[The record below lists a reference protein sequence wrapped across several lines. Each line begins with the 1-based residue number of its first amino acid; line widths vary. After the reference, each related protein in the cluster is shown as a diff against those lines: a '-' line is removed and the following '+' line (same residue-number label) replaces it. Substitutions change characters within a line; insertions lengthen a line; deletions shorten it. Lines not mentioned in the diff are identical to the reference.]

1 MTAIY
6 SRREVLKKMG
16 SAAIAVGAYWKAPS
30 LFASTAPTAP
40 VAVAKC
46 KTYASAELVSTLDKM
61 FDQLGGLRRI
71 VSGKTVAIKIN
82 LTGAPNYRVGYL
94 PLGDTHYTNPQ
105 VITATVHLMGRA
117 GARRIRILES
127 PWSSAYPLQETL
139 LQADF
144 DPREMESAAPHVEFE
159 NTNFLGQGK
168 KYTRLVVPFGGYL
181 FPAYELNHSYND
193 CDVFV
198 SMAKLKEHETT
209 GITLSM
215 KNCFGITPCSIYG
228 ATAGIDDPDE
238 NPKGGRGLLH
248 GGNRQPSK
256 IAPAEKDTTTP
267 RQGGYRVPRAV
278 VDLIAARPVDLQI
291 VDGIKSLSGGEGPWA
306 PGIAPV
312 QPGLLVAGTNPVA
325 TDAVCMGLMGL
336 DPMADR
342 GTHPFETSDNMLR
355 LAEEA
360 GLGTRDLKRI
370 EVVGSRIKDVAFDYS
385 AQRKANSLRAGS
397 LRNAR
402 EFRPWTPYSATGSPN
417 GA

>member
-1 MTAIY
+1 MTGANY
-6 SRREVLKKMG
+6 SRRDVLKKMG
-16 SAAIAVGAYWKAPS
+16 SAAIAIGAYWTVPS
-30 LFASTAPTAP
+30 LLGSTAPVAP

-46 KTYASAELVSTLDKM
+46 KTYTPAELVSTLGRM
-61 FDQLGGLRRI
+61 FDQLGGLKRI
-71 VSGKTVAIKIN
+71 VNGKTVAIKVN

-105 VITATVHLMGRA
+105 VIAAAVHLMGRA
-117 GARRIRILES
+117 GAKRIRILES
-127 PWSSAYPLQETL
+127 PWSSAYPLEETL

-144 DPREMESAAPHVEFE
+144 DPRDMASAASHVEFE
-159 NTNFLGQGK
+159 NTNFLGHGK
-168 KYTRLVVPFGGYL
+168 KYSRLVVPFGGYV

-215 KNCFGITPCSIYG
+215 KNCFGITPASIYG
-228 ATAGIDDPDE
+228 ASAGIDDPDE

-248 GGNRQPSK
+248 GGHRQPSK
-256 IAPAEKDTTTP
+256 IAPMEKDLTTP
-267 RQGGYRVPRAV
+267 RQGGYRVPRIV

-291 VDGIKSLSGGEGPWA
+291 VDGVKSLSGGEGPWA

-325 TDAVCMGLMGL
+325 TDAVCMALMGF
-336 DPMADR
+336 DPMVDR

-360 GLGTRDLKRI
+360 GIGTRDLKRI
-370 EVVGSRIKDVAFDYS
+370 EVVGARIKDVVFDYA
-385 AQRKANSLRAGS
+385 AQQKAKCTPRGSTQERRNS
-397 LRNAR
+397 
-402 EFRPWTPYSATGSPN
+402 
-417 GA
+417 

>member
-1 MTAIY
+1 MTGMNHG
-6 SRREVLKKMG
+6 RREALKKMG
-16 SAAIAVGAYWKAPS
+16 YAAIAVGVYWKAPS
-30 LFASTAPTAP
+30 LLASHAPTAP
-40 VAVAKC
+40 VAVGTC
-46 KTYASAELVSTLDKM
+46 KTYNPAELLSTLGRM
-61 FDQLGGLRRI
+61 FDQLGGLKRI

-82 LTGAPNYRVGYL
+82 LTGAPTYRVGYL

-105 VITATVHLMGRA
+105 VITAAVHLIGKA
-117 GARRIRILES
+117 GAKRIRILES
-127 PWSSAYPLQETL
+127 SWSSAYPLEETL

-144 DPREMESAAPHVEFE
+144 DPRQIESAAPNVEFE
-159 NTNFLGQGK
+159 NTNFLGKGK
-168 KYTRLVVPFGGYL
+168 KYSRLVVPFGGYV
-181 FPAYELNHSYND
+181 FPAYELNHSYSD

-198 SMAKLKEHETT
+198 SMAKMKEHETT

-228 ATAGIDDPDE
+228 ASAGIDDPDE

-248 GGNRQPSK
+248 SGTRQPSK
-256 IAPAEKDTTTP
+256 IAPAELDTTTP

-278 VDLIAARPVDLQI
+278 ADLIAARPVDLQI
-291 VDGIKSLSGGEGPWA
+291 VDGVKSLSGGEGPWA

-325 TDAVCMGLMGL
+325 TDTVCMKLMGL

-360 GLGTRDLKRI
+360 GIGTRNLNRI
-370 EVVGSRIKDVAFDYS
+370 EVIGARINDVALNYTD
-385 AQRKANSLRAGS
+385 QRRVSLMRHGS
-397 LRNAR
+397 LPTRGI
-402 EFRPWTPYSATGSPN
+402 FSALT
-417 GA
+417 

>member
-1 MTAIY
+1 MTGMNH
-6 SRREVLKKMG
+6 SRREALKKIG
-16 SAAIAVGAYWKAPS
+16 CTAIAVGVYWKAPS
-30 LFASTAPTAP
+30 LLASPAPTAP
-40 VAVAKC
+40 VSVGTC
-46 KTYASAELVSTLDKM
+46 KTYNPTELLPTLGRM
-61 FDQLGGLRRI
+61 FDELGGLKRI
-71 VSGKTVAIKIN
+71 VNGKTVAVKIN
-82 LTGAPNYRVGYL
+82 LTGAPTYRVGYL

-105 VITATVHLMGRA
+105 VIMAAIHLMGAA
-117 GARRIRILES
+117 GAKRIRILES
-127 PWSSAYPLQETL
+127 PWSSAYPLEESL

-144 DPREMESAAPHVEFE
+144 DPRQIASAASNVEFE
-159 NTNFLGQGK
+159 NTNFLGKGK
-168 KYTRLVVPFGGYL
+168 KYSRLVVPFGGYL

-198 SMAKLKEHETT
+198 SMTKMKEHETT

-228 ATAGIDDPDE
+228 ASAGIEDPDE

-248 GGNRQPSK
+248 SGNRQPSK
-256 IAPAEKDTTTP
+256 IAPAELNTTTP

-291 VDGIKSLSGGEGPWA
+291 VDGVKSLSGGEGPWA

-325 TDAVCMGLMGL
+325 TDAVCMKLMGL

-360 GLGTRDLKRI
+360 GVGTRDLNRI
-370 EVVGSRIKDVAFDYS
+370 EVIGAPIKDVAFNYA
-385 AQRKANSLRAGS
+385 AQRRAH
-397 LRNAR
+397 LMRLPNLAA
-402 EFRPWTPYSATGSPN
+402 ERPWLASAKHSVF
-417 GA
+417 AL